1 MIGENE
7 EKVDNAGGWD
17 NASCLGSDQN
27 GGVRRVG
34 SIGGAYRSGTEFG
47 RGDGYV
53 GGRLVFQ
60 ATSFEN
66 VLNARR
72 ILEIRIDF
80 LQRRDG
86 MIST

>member
-1 MIGENE
+1 ML
-7 EKVDNAGGWD
+7 VDGTMPVAWGQIRTEVCGG
-17 NASCLGSDQN
+17 
-27 GGVRRVG
+27 VG

-60 ATSFEN
+60 ATSFEY